1 MQNVQFGLI
10 GCGTMGSAL
19 ARAAAGNTSGEQ
31 WVLSGNTPAKPA
43 ALAAEIG
50 AAVLDNPGVA
60 ACARYI
66 LLGVKPQIMPGVL
79 EQIAPA
85 LAQRAGAGERFVLVS
100 MAAGLTVAELRR
112 MVGGAYPV
120 LRIMP
125 NTPAAIGKGMITWC
139 SQGVTPEEEQA
150 FLSALAP
157 AGRFDAIPERL
168 MDVASAVAGC
178 SPAFVYQFIEA
189 LADGGVEGGLPRAK
203 ALEYAAAAVEGA
215 AALLLAT
222 GSHPGQ
228 LKDAVC
234 SPGGSTIAGV
244 HALEKGGLRGTVMDA
259 VAAAAARNKELGK
272 A

>member
-1 MQNVQFGLI
+1 MEKVQFGLI

-19 ARAAAGNTSGEQ
+19 ACAGAKNASEP

-43 ALAAEIG
+43 DLAERIG
-50 AAVLDNPGVA
+50 GVVLDNSGVA
-60 ACARYI
+60 ARAHFI
-66 LLGVKPQIMPGVL
+66 LLGVKPQIMPAVL
-79 EQIAPA
+79 REIAPV
-85 LAQRAGAGERFVLVS
+85 LAERAGAEDRFVLVS
-100 MAAGLTVAELRR
+100 MAAGLTIDELRR
-112 MVGGAYPV
+112 MAGGAYPV

-139 SQGVTPEEEQA
+139 SEGVRQSEEQE
-150 FLSALAP
+150 FLAAMAP
-157 AGRFDAIPERL
+157 AGRFDVIPERL

-244 HALEKGGLRGTVMDA
+244 HALEKGCLRGTVMDA